1 MQGASRDALVRVRE
15 QLSSLRDSGDLVAA
29 GEGLLAVVRLLD
41 RETSLRRTL
50 ADPTT
55 SANAKNGLLDALLG
69 SQLDGT
75 ALQLVKGAAAQRWSR
90 ARDLSDA
97 VEELGITALLLVAER
112 DGSLDT
118 VEGELFRVER
128 TIAGSPELRAVLT
141 DRGLDGDR
149 KAALLDGLLEGKAT
163 GTTRRIVA
171 QAVLDPRG
179 RTLEDALEGFADL
192 AAAVRSRTLATVTS
206 AGDAAAPTTKPYI
219 VVSIE
224 DHRLWYKLRDSVLF
238 TTQVAT
244 GSGKVLET
252 GSAGAQWKFE
262 TPRGRL
268 VVQAKDQDPAWIPP
282 DWHFV
287 EQARKR
293 GLGIVRLN
301 RGQSV
306 PAGDGSEITVSGA
319 DVVRRYPD
327 GRETPVGEGKEGREI
342 VAGGNLL
349 IPPFGTNQRKFK
361 GVLGTHRLVLGDG
374 YALHGTDKPESIGRS
389 VSHGC
394 VRLRNE
400 DIAKLYDMVEV
411 GTPVYIY

>member
-1 MQGASRDALVRVRE
+1 MGVVRFFRSGGMLAWALLGTVLLLMIGSSALFARTALVRH
-15 QLSSLRDSGDLVAA
+15 
-29 GEGLLAVVRLLD
+29 
-41 RETSLRRTL
+41 
-50 ADPTT
+50 
-55 SANAKNGLLDALLG
+55 
-69 SQLDGT
+69 
-75 ALQLVKGAAAQRWSR
+75 
-90 ARDLSDA
+90 
-97 VEELGITALLLVAER
+97 ER
-112 DGSLDT
+112 DVSRMVFNDNLELLEQVRKSSGAMDDSLAQTLPGAD
-118 VEGELFRVER
+118 
-128 TIAGSPELRAVLT
+128 
-141 DRGLDGDR
+141 
-149 KAALLDGLLEGKAT
+149 AAL
-163 GTTRRIVA
+163 
-171 QAVLDPRG
+171 PMN
-179 RTLEDALEGFADL
+179 
-192 AAAVRSRTLATVTS
+192 
-206 AGDAAAPTTKPYI
+206 KPYL

-244 GSGKVLET
+244 GSGKVLEGGST
-252 GSAGAQWKFE
+252 GSQWKFE

-268 VVQAKDQDPAWIPP
+268 VVQAKEEDPSWIPP

-301 RGQSV
+301 RGQAI
-306 PAGDGSEITVSGA
+306 PAGDGSEIAVSGA
-319 DVVRRYPD
+319 DLVRRFPD
-327 GRETPVGEGKEGREI
+327 GREVAVGEGREGREI
-342 VAGGNLL
+342 VAGGNLV

-400 DIAKLYDMVEV
+400 DIARLYEMVEV

>member
-1 MQGASRDALVRVRE
+1 MVRFFRSGGMLAWGLIGAVLLLMAASTALFARTALVRHE
-15 QLSSLRDSGDLVAA
+15 RDVSRMVFNDNVQ
-29 GEGLLAVVRLLD
+29 LLD
-41 RETSLRRTL
+41 EVRKSTGAVDDSL
-50 ADPTT
+50 
-55 SANAKNGLLDALLG
+55 AKVASG
-69 SQLDGT
+69 
-75 ALQLVKGAAAQRWSR
+75 
-90 ARDLSDA
+90 SDA
-97 VEELGITALLLVAER
+97 
-112 DGSLDT
+112 
-118 VEGELFRVER
+118 
-128 TIAGSPELRAVLT
+128 AV
-141 DRGLDGDR
+141 
-149 KAALLDGLLEGKAT
+149 
-163 GTTRRIVA
+163 
-171 QAVLDPRG
+171 
-179 RTLEDALEGFADL
+179 
-192 AAAVRSRTLATVTS
+192 
-206 AGDAAAPTTKPYI
+206 PTTKPYI

-244 GSGKVLET
+244 GSGKVLDAGGG
-252 GSAGAQWKFE
+252 GSQWKFE

-268 VVQAKDQDPAWIPP
+268 VVQAKEEDPAWTPP

-301 RGQSV
+301 RGQSI
-306 PAGDGSEITVSGA
+306 PSSDGSELTVSGA

-327 GRETPVGEGKEGREI
+327 GREEPVGEGKEGREI
-342 VAGGNLL
+342 VAGGNLV
-349 IPPFGTNQRKFK
+349 IPPFGTNQRKYK

-400 DIAKLYDMVEV
+400 DIATLYGMVEV